1 MRSPTVTRKRI
12 LRTKARTTLVIQLSR
27 TTDSELMPDSGLLI
41 KEEPIQMPK
50 NQDNI
55 DTESHPTKLLM
66 EMKKKI

>member
-1 MRSPTVTRKRI
+1 M
-12 LRTKARTTLVIQLSR
+12 TLLFKIM
-27 TTDSELMPDSGLLI
+27 DSELMPDSGLLI